1 MGEWKIISSLPPVL
15 KLHLKFS
22 KKKENEMR
30 SCKSYLGFTFLVA
43 LCLVL
48 SACAPAAAPAP
59 TAAPPPPA
67 APQAAASPVPTA
79 VPPTSVPT
87 AAPTEAPVTLV
98 IYHNWGKTDA
108 KGAPMADIF
117 AGFQA
122 KYPNIKLD
130 TQIYVDSDIPK
141 KVETEFV
148 AGKEPDIVFSN
159 FDPLLNSWLDSGL
172 AIPASK
178 TSTQFGLD
186 GRLTQLAIDSWT
198 NDKGQ
203 LIAIPLEGTVKGVLY
218 NTKILDAAG
227 VAIPKTTDELLA
239 AVPKIKAAGFNVFAA
254 SPKDD
259 GGKLSWRLFWQG
271 AMAADDLKSF
281 IKLGKLASYPSAV
294 TGMNDFFRLKDAG
307 AYPADVAGMS
317 AELEKDMFYTGKA
330 AMWTGG
336 SYYWQE
342 MMDRSPDMIKYIK
355 PGGFPIPQGSKYTKP
370 IMTSSVTAKGVIVTR
385 NGAKKMDAVE
395 KFVKYFYQPEN
406 IAKFVEAAGMI
417 PPVKDVK
424 LDPAKVKPLFIEAID
439 LQNSGNVTLLPIT
452 TLPAGVSY
460 NPVITFAYTKG
471 VTAQQTIQMLDKAFS
486 DIGIK

>member
-1 MGEWKIISSLPPVL
+1 MKSC
-15 KLHLKFS
+15 KLH
-22 KKKENEMR
+22 
-30 SCKSYLGFTFLVA
+30 LGFTFLVA
-43 LCLVL
+43 LCVVL
-48 SACAPAAAPAP
+48 SACGQAVSPTATVAPAAAPTTAPAAAPTTAPVVAP
-59 TAAPPPPA
+59 TAAP
-67 APQAAASPVPTA
+67 TA
-79 VPPTSVPT
+79 VPATKAP
-87 AAPTEAPVTLV
+87 APTEAPVTLT
-98 IYHNWGKTDA
+98 IYHNWGKSDA
-108 KGAPMADIF
+108 KGAPMAEIF

-130 TQIYVDSDIPK
+130 TQVYVDSDIPK

-159 FDPLLNSWLDSGL
+159 FDPLLGSWVDSGL

-178 TSTQFGLD
+178 TITQFGLD

-198 NDKGQ
+198 TDKGQ
-203 LIAIPLEGTVKGVLY
+203 LVAIPLEGTVKGVLY

-227 VAIPKTTDELLA
+227 VGIPKTTDELLA
-239 AVPKIKAAGFNVFAA
+239 AVPKIKAAGYNVFAA

-271 AMAADDLKSF
+271 AMTPDELKNF
-281 IKLGKLASYPSAV
+281 VKQGKLASYPSAL

-342 MMDRSPDMIKYIK
+342 MMDRSPDMVKYIK

-370 IMTSSVTAKGVIVTR
+370 IMTSSVTAKGVVVTR

-406 IAKFVEAAGMI
+406 IVKFVEAAGMI

-424 LDPAKVKPLFIEAID
+424 FDPAKVKPLFIEAIE

-460 NPVITFAYTKG
+460 NPTITYAYSKG
-471 VTAQQTIQMLDKAFS
+471 VTAQQTIQFLDKAFT
-486 DIGIK
+486 DLGIK